1 MAEPARVR
9 WFEAAPEVLA
19 RERAA
24 MAAVAPDMQ
33 WRDELAWHPRSV
45 CGWEGPIPAWAG
57 ERPAPTGLDELLAGR
72 RLKVRVLYREAFP
85 MVPPVVDPVDPA
97 PAIHNRTLARWHLAG
112 DGSLCTIQTAQDW
125 QPGNDTAADLIRK
138 ASGWFIEY
146 LLMQDERI
154 EAMTVNGIIGDTSL
168 DEVIGGYVPG

>member
-1 MAEPARVR
+1 MTELARVR

-24 MAAVAPDMQ
+24 MAAAAPDMQ
-33 WRDELAWHPRSV
+33 WRDELVWHHRRV
-45 CGWEGPIPAWAG
+45 CGWEGLVPAWAG
-57 ERPAPTGLDELLAGR
+57 DRPAPAGLDELLNGR

-85 MVPPVVDPVDPA
+85 MVPPVLDPVDPA
-97 PAIHNRTLARWHLAG
+97 PSIHYRTLTRWHLAG
-112 DGSLCTIQTAQDW
+112 DGSLCTVQTAQDW
-125 QPGNDTAADLIRK
+125 QPGHDTAADLIRK

-154 EAMTVNGIIGDTSL
+154 EAMTLNGISEDTSL
-168 DEVIGGYVPG
+168 DEVIGGYAPS